1 MVRINLPTLL
11 GIKLFTTVSNLK
23 LLKCQHILRKE
34 LYKSD
39 VECYLFKS
47 IKPSQQFYL
56 TLKIL
61 Y

>member
-1 MVRINLPTLL
+1 MVRINLPTTWH
-11 GIKLFTTVSNLK
+11 KTFYYCNLK

-47 IKPSQQFYL
+47 IKPNQQFYL